1 MSSARAKILY
11 DLADCAYDAEEIKAV
26 SKKMGHIPVID
37 PNPRRGETL
46 ELPPDRKIRYRE
58 RSAVERV
65 NSDLKDN
72 YGARHVRVKG
82 HWKVLCHLMFGVIA
96 ITVKQLFNMLE

>member
-1 MSSARAKILY
+1 
-11 DLADCAYDAEEIKAV
+11 
-26 SKKMGHIPVID
+26 MGHIPVID
-37 PNPRRGETL
+37 PNPRRGESV

-58 RSAVERV
+58 RSTIERV

>member
-1 MSSARAKILY
+1 MNFPTTQG
-11 DLADCAYDAEEIKAV
+11 IK
-26 SKKMGHIPVID
+26 
-37 PNPRRGETL
+37 T
-46 ELPPDRKIRYRE
+46 PPT
-58 RSAVERV
+58 
-65 NSDLKDN
+65 NLKDN